1 MIKWNERFLQ
11 VIGMAKKYRIK
22 NMSAQL
28 HAKVRVPE
36 VKLIKVPNVRQ
47 KSNYDCGVACVQSIL
62 RYAGIELNLDQ
73 LVEILKTTPA
83 MGTNHLEMEMF
94 LNNCEGISAGWKGD
108 MTFQEL
114 ESYIVAGR
122 PVICCLQAWHD
133 VKSEY
138 GHYDYTDEWEDGH
151 YAIAIGCDKEN
162 VYFMDPST
170 CGNYTF
176 ITREHLKTRW
186 HDTDGDGLYRR
197 AGIIVT
203 VDKPV
208 FDRDEIIS
216 MN

>member
-1 MIKWNERFLQ
+1 
-11 VIGMAKKYRIK
+11 MAKKYHII
-22 NMSAQL
+22 NMPAQL

-36 VKLIKVPNVRQ
+36 VKLIKVPNIRQ
-47 KSNYDCGVACVQSIL
+47 RTHYDCGVACVQSVL
-62 RYAGIELNLDQ
+62 RYAGIELSLDQ
-73 LVEILKTTPA
+73 LIELLKTTPA
-83 MGTNHLEMEMF
+83 MGTNHIEMELL
-94 LNNCEGISAGWKGD
+94 LNSCEGISAEWKGD

-114 ESYIVAGR
+114 EGYIAAGK

-133 VKSEY
+133 SELEY
-138 GHYDYTDEWEDGH
+138 GRYDYSDEWEDGH
-151 YAIAIGCDKEN
+151 YAIAIGCDRDN

-170 CGNYTF
+170 FGNYTF

-186 HDTDGDGLYRR
+186 HDADGDGLYRR
-197 AGIIVT
+197 AGIIIS